1 MIRCGAY
8 EGDRM
13 TDPIP
18 SAVQEVVDLFAT
30 ELASL
35 KFGDLEPTSL
45 VAAAEEVKAVTA
57 DVMRAEAAL
66 ESTRAVLAE
75 KKDALLHKAQR
86 ALAYARVYAEN
97 QPALASRLERVAL
110 PRSPRRSAKSESS
123 LPDVKVGGAVETKS
137 PPTRRRDRPRNN
149 PGAMLVD
156 DIDHA
161 AAAAMSGNL
170 PA

>member
-1 MIRCGAY
+1 MIRWLVY
-8 EGDRM
+8 EGDDM

-18 SAVQEVVDLFAT
+18 SAVQEVVDLFVS

-45 VAAAEEVKAVTA
+45 TAASEEVRAVAA
-57 DVMRAEAAL
+57 DVIRAEAAL

-75 KKDALLHKAQR
+75 KKDALLQKAQR

-97 QPALASRLERVAL
+97 QPALASRLERIAL

-123 LPDVKVGGAVETKS
+123 HADVKVDAAIETKT
-137 PPTRRRDRPRNN
+137 PLPRRRDRAR
-149 PGAMLVD
+149 GESSATLVD
-156 DIDHA
+156 DGDRA
-161 AAAAMSGNL
+161 AAAASGL